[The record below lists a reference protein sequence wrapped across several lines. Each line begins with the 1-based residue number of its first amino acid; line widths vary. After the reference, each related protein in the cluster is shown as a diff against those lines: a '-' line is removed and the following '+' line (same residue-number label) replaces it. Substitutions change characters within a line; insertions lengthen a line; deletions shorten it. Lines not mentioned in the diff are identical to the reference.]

1 MSLTFGSN
9 AMRGLIEIKNPNIP
23 ANNGFSGD
31 AMLTMKS
38 NNQSM
43 GVAGL
48 FRYKND
54 KWFYRMSLSYTDYAD
69 YRIPIDTINYLSWKM
84 PLYNQRVK
92 NTAGNKSGVSFSM
105 NYQDKKVNSWIHIS
119 DVYGKNGFFPGAHGI
134 PDISRLKHDGNFRNV
149 EMPYSWSNHL
159 KFTNNT
165 KIKLVEYILHFDLGF
180 QQNHRQELS
189 VFHTHYANQQPPKE
203 NPDLE
208 SEFRLNTLSS
218 NINYTKDIT
227 SNYRS

>member
-1 MSLTFGSN
+1 MT
-9 AMRGLIEIKNPNIP
+9 
-23 ANNGFSGD
+23 NGFT
-31 AMLTMKS
+31 AC
-38 NNQSM
+38 
-43 GVAGL
+43 
-48 FRYKND
+48 RY
-54 KWFYRMSLSYTDYAD
+54 YTDYAD

-208 SEFRLNTLSS
+208 LEFRLNTLSS

-227 SNYRS
+227 SNYHSEIGISIEFQLNKVNGYSFATKLQSQIAGNILGK